1 MLGVSLSTGWKDLHG
16 TLKVPS
22 QIIVQPV
29 GTLVKEFT
37 GNWTQP
43 TEKVRA
49 TWALGGISHVVT
61 EVACKKVIDM
71 TSDSWQHLKKH
82 TRTCGQ

>member
-1 MLGVSLSTGWKDLHG
+1 MVFGVSLSTGWKDLHG

-22 QIIVQPV
+22 QIIVLPV
-29 GTLVKEFT
+29 STLVKEFT

-49 TWALGGISHVVT
+49 TWALGGISHFVNELV
-61 EVACKKVIDM
+61 CKKEIDII
-71 TSDSWQHLKKH
+71 SDSLQHLKK
-82 TRTCGQ
+82 